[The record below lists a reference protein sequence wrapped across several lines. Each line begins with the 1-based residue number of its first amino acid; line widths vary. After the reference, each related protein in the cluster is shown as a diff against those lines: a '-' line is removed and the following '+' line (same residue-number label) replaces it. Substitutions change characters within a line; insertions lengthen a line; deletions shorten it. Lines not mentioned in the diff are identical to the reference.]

1 LLRYLGHSLA
11 MSDLSASSYII
22 RPAIASEKWQIQ
34 QLLTNFAWESPR
46 RSRQLHYGVVGCLT
60 ALGISFSFLLGLK
73 FLLEVVGLAIC
84 GIAFLFLKIIFSQ
97 EWKKFWIVEQ
107 EGRIVS
113 CGKLWGYGTYSVLY
127 DVLVLPKCRRQ
138 GRGSALVK
146 HLT

>member
-1 LLRYLGHSLA
+1 

-22 RPAIASEKWQIQ
+22 RPAIAPDKWQIYW
-34 QLLTNFAWESPR
+34 LLSNFEQEASR

-107 EGRIVS
+107 EGRIAAIPNS
-113 CGKLWGYGTYSVLY
+113 KY
-127 DVLVLPKCRRQ
+127 
-138 GRGSALVK
+138 
-146 HLT
+146 